1 MSESVAKSVPP
12 QSGFTLLELLIVIA
26 ILGMLAGVLVEGTG
40 AVVDAQ
46 KKRTAPQELDEIAKA
61 LDAYY
66 YDVGAFP
73 AALTSAGFYGAY
85 VLPGYD
91 DNLIKDEWGTKTY
104 YRYVQTGTN
113 PDVVVVYG
121 LGPDDI
127 DSGPA
132 AETWKVTVFGAAPGT
147 RRTRERLQRISA
159 AIADHVGNGGTL
171 SGTWSA
177 WITAMALAPSMQTDG
192 FNTPFRVD
200 ADGRTVRSAGPDRT
214 FDTADD
220 LTL

>member
-1 MSESVAKSVPP
+1 MSVPVSQSLP
-12 QSGFTLLELLIVIA
+12 RQSGFTLLELLIVIA
-26 ILGMLAGVLVEGTG
+26 ILSMLAGVLVEGTG

-46 KKRTAPQELDEIAKA
+46 KKRTAPQELDDLAKA
-61 LDAYY
+61 LSDYY

-91 DNLIKDEWGTKTY
+91 DNLIKDEWGAKTY
-104 YRYVQTGTN
+104 YRYVRTGTN

-121 LGPDDI
+121 LGPDAI

-132 AETWKVTVFGAAPGT
+132 AETWKVTVFGAGPGM

-171 SGTWSA
+171 SGSWPA
-177 WITAMALAPSMQTDG
+177 WVAAMALAPSMQTDG
-192 FNTPFRVD
+192 FNTSFRVD